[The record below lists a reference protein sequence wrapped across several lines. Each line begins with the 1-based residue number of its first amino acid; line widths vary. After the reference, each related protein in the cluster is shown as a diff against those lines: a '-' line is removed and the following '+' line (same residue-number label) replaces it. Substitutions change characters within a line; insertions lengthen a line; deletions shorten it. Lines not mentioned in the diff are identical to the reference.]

1 MTYRDYLL
9 LAKKINKKNEQIN
22 KIILLKFINKDLS
35 WLYANL
41 SQTIAIDFL
50 ESYLQLVKKFVA
62 GYPLQYIIGYQW
74 FLDHKFVVDNR
85 VLIPRNETEELVKNV
100 FVYAQNIFNNDNLK
114 VLDLGTG
121 SGAIAISLALKKPN
135 WNIVAS
141 DISKDALT
149 IAKINNDNF
158 NLKNINFVESDIFTN
173 LKNHKF
179 NIIISNPPY
188 IDETAN
194 TFSKHNLQYEP
205 KLALFADHKGLYFY
219 EVIFQQ
225 CNAVLEKSFLLAFEF
240 GFDQKEALTILI
252 KKYLPQ
258 YNYKFIKDI
267 NNKWRMLF
275 IWQTL

>member
-194 TFSKHNLQYEP
+194 TFSKNNLQYEP

-225 CNAVLEKSFLLAFEF
+225 CHAVLEKSFLLAFEF

-275 IWQTL
+275 IW